1 MQRVNEWKQNAL
13 FAIVGLLILV
23 FGVHSLS
30 AEVKMKAVCIV
41 VLGSIL
47 VLGFS
52 WLLVRDVREM
62 LSARREKA
70 RLGVPA
76 RVRLEMPYHEL
87 AARFHALAGVDE
99 LAGVYLGCLS
109 WKSQSFGDI
118 LIRRTENEEW
128 MALYWVRSDWHYTD
142 TQLRQICKAAAPEM
156 PEEFKK
162 AKAHG
167 LIIYSKGELSI
178 YPEAHRKQVEDA
190 FMDNIF
196 LPTREEFTAWLAEY
210 AEEG

>member
-13 FAIVGLLILV
+13 FAMAGLLILV

-62 LSARREKA
+62 LSTRREKA

-128 MALYWVRSDWHYTD
+128 TALYWVRSNWHYTD
-142 TQLRQICKAAAPEM
+142 TQLSRVYKAAAQEL

-162 AKAHG
+162 KKAHG
-167 LIIYSKGELSI
+167 LIIYRKGELSI
-178 YPEAHRKQVEDA
+178 YPEPHRKQVEDA

-196 LPTREEFTAWLAEY
+196 LPTREEFSAWLAEY
-210 AEEG
+210 TEEG